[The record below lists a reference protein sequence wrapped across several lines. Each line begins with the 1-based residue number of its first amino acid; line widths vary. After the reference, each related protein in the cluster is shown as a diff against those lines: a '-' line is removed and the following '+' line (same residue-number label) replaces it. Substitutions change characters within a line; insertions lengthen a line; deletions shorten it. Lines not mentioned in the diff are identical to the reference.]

1 MAGLV
6 VLEDFLGGTPGAGV
20 ALEGGLRRGD
30 EEGLDGGPDRRAE
43 REGGGHEGGE
53 WHRLEA
59 EAEGPTAD
67 AVKIGREVGEQLLAQ
82 GGAEIVQQ
90 ARDLPSD
97 QGNPTR

>member
-59 EAEGPTAD
+59 EAEGDPVD
-67 AVKIGREVGEQLLAQ
+67 GRRHPDLGS
-82 GGAEIVQQ
+82 GRIVALHNRMSTLYQIH
-90 ARDLPSD
+90 
-97 QGNPTR
+97 